1 MTTQIL
7 AKFENSLRTFRPNE
21 RFSQCIRHGASPVI
35 ATHPFPFPFP
45 FLVLPGACFAL
56 VSSPTVYFACNCC
69 CSCCFVCPVSCFFW
83 HIKCSV
89 LSDEM
94 RLLGGGLH
102 DWAGCAGGWQGGVQW
117 GSGWVACPPL
127 YAHKNKFQDFIM
139 PMYLSLS
146 MCAQWTVLSALARHA
161 GGITCNC
168 KGRLHLLFEFLFVF
182 VPDLCLI
189 FCKCSIE

>member
-45 FLVLPGACFAL
+45 FPFLVLPGACFAL

-69 CSCCFVCPVSCFFW
+69 CSCCSVCPVSCFFW

-94 RLLGGGLH
+94 RLLGAACMIGRAVQEAGKGACHGGQGGLPALH
-102 DWAGCAGGWQGGVQW
+102 YMHIKINSKTLLCPCTCHCRCVRNGLCSLPWQGMRGDNLQLQGEVAFVVRVSVCVCAGLVF
-117 GSGWVACPPL
+117 
-127 YAHKNKFQDFIM
+127 N
-139 PMYLSLS
+139 
-146 MCAQWTVLSALARHA
+146 
-161 GGITCNC
+161 
-168 KGRLHLLFEFLFVF
+168 FLQMFN
-182 VPDLCLI
+182 
-189 FCKCSIE
+189 